1 MKVLIVDDERAARVN
16 VRHLLAEHG
25 VADAA
30 EAGGGEQA
38 VRSILEDRPELVFLD
53 VDMPEVD
60 GFEVIRRVGPETMP
74 DVVFLTAYDSFAV
87 QAFEVNAVDYLLKP
101 VSGERFGAAL
111 RRAVQRQ
118 SGTDRSSHRQ
128 KLEAL
133 LGGSQGGGPPETFVR
148 LEDGKGAVEGY
159 LLREGRRN
167 TVLRPEE
174 ILWLSAEDYCTSIHT
189 AQGTHLVRATLGSV
203 LSQLD
208 GSRFMRVHRSAAVDT
223 TRVRS
228 AQRTGTGRLV
238 LTLENGQR
246 VPVSRRL
253 AHALRLP
260 RGV

>member
-1 MKVLIVDDERAARVN
+1 MRVLIVDDERGARVN
-16 VRHLLAEHG
+16 VRHLLREYG
-25 VADAA
+25 LTDCLEAD
-30 EAGGGEQA
+30 GGERA
-38 VRSILEDRPELVFLD
+38 ARSIVEDRPELLFLD

-60 GFEVIRRVGPETMP
+60 GFEVIRRVGPERMP
-74 DVVFLTAYDSFAV
+74 EVVFLTAYDSFAV
-87 QAFEVNAVDYLLKP
+87 RAFEVNAVDYLLKP
-101 VSGERFGAAL
+101 VSDERFGTAL
-111 RRAVQRQ
+111 RRALHRL
-118 SGTDRSSHRQ
+118 SEAEGASRRQ

-133 LGGSQGGGPPETFVR
+133 LGGSSGGERPETFVR
-148 LEDGKGAVEGY
+148 LEDAKGAVEGY

-174 ILWLSAEDYCTSIHT
+174 ILWLSAEDYCTSVHT

-208 GSRFMRVHRSAAVDT
+208 GSRFMRVHRSAAVDC

-253 AHALRLP
+253 AQALRLP
-260 RGV
+260 RGI